1 MILFIP
7 DTLDRPEKE
16 LLGELFDKYGKK
28 MFSAAKKIV
37 GNTAD
42 AEDAVQN
49 AILSM
54 AENMDRINQRETD
67 KIDGYVIGI
76 VKNEAYDLMRAL
88 DRTEPVEDD
97 FTSDPFSDPTDRIFE
112 REAYE
117 YAVKIIRSM
126 DDKYRTPLYLFCVMD
141 RSLEEIARQLHIS
154 RKTAGTRVYR
164 AKKLLAGKMKE
175 AGYEF

>member
-1 MILFIP
+1 MLFFAA
-7 DTLDRPEKE
+7 DTLDGDSKRKLEEIYKRC
-16 LLGELFDKYGKK
+16 GRK
-28 MFSAAKKIV
+28 MYAAAKSIC
-37 GNTAD
+37 GAL

-76 VKNEAYDLMRAL
+76 VKNEAYDLMGAL